1 MLGGA
6 RILVVENEPLI
17 AMEMVQTIEEAGG
30 IVAAAVRS
38 QHEALTLAEH
48 ADVHAALLD
57 VRLPDGTAFGVA
69 SRLAARGIPFL
80 FCTADSEDRAQ
91 FSDWPEVPVIIKPH
105 GPEVIINALSRLL
118 QNRD

>member
-30 IVAAAVRS
+30 IVAASVRS
-38 QHEALTLAEH
+38 QHEALTLAEY

-57 VRLPDGTAFGVA
+57 VRLSDGTAFDVA

-80 FCTADSEDRAQ
+80 FCTADSEDRAR
-91 FSDWPEVPVIIKPH
+91 FSDWPEVPVVIRPH
-105 GPEVIINALSRLL
+105 RPEVIINALSQLL
-118 QNRD
+118 RGRS